1 MKFIKSTVF
10 LKIFI
15 ILLVFL
21 LDRISKIYVIN
32 LFEETQFNEIYLFEF
47 INIYFV
53 WNEGIA
59 FGLLNFNNDLVYN
72 SITLL
77 IVSISLIIA
86 YLVFKNKD
94 YSAYFFSMILG
105 GSLGNLFDRVKFAAV
120 PDFIDFHIG
129 NFHWFIFNVA
139 DIFITIGIFCLICSE
154 IFLKKND

>member
-86 YLVFKNKD
+86 YFVFKNKD

-105 GSLGNLFDRVKFAAV
+105 GSLGNLFDRV
-120 PDFIDFHIG
+120 
-129 NFHWFIFNVA
+129 
-139 DIFITIGIFCLICSE
+139 
-154 IFLKKND
+154 